1 MKLTDLTLYQAFKR
15 AADAN
20 PNATAIYYFSTKI
33 SYGKLDA
40 QIERMAS
47 ILQNDYFVSKGD
59 TVLISLPNIP
69 QTIILLYAVNKI
81 GAICN
86 MVHPHTPMAG
96 MQKFYNES
104 NCKVAFLLDR
114 KVYKQIN
121 DYKKFDGN
129 IVLCDIQTY
138 FFDKALRTVYDLASK
153 AQKRALSTNT
163 RFNFYRKFKT
173 NKTPS
178 QEIVLTHNE
187 PCVLLHSAS
196 TTGESKTIMLSST
209 PFNYTAELTPEIMCM
224 SEEEL
229 IGKPL
234 ISILPS
240 FHGFGLCMSMH
251 APLVNRMGIVL
262 IPKYRPS
269 QISRPMRRIKVC
281 SCICAVPT
289 VYKTL
294 ISDNGFAK
302 NKYIKNLCSCF
313 SGGDSLSSVIKE
325 NFDNLMVKHKSKCR
339 LFEGYGLT
347 EVLSV
352 SAVNTHAHHKYG
364 SVGYPLKG
372 VSFRILDDDGNIL
385 EPNKIGE
392 ISIKS
397 KTSMIGYY
405 NNPESS
411 KNVYEDGYLRTGD
424 VGYIDE
430 DGFVY
435 FVSRKKRVI
444 KVSGVAVFPNEIE
457 SVISRLSFVKN
468 CCAIEIPDEKT
479 IHAVKVFV
487 VASSEDKEKIIDQC
501 KKNLI
506 SWAIPKE
513 IEFVDKLPY
522 TKYHKVNFEKL
533 QLEENKKRG
542 I

>member
-1 MKLTDLTLYQAFKR
+1 MNITDLTLYQAFQK
-15 AADAN
+15 AAECN
-20 PNATAIYYFSTKI
+20 PNAIAIYYFNYKI

-47 ILQNDYFVSKGD
+47 ILQNDYNVQKGD

-69 QTIILLYAVNKI
+69 QTIILFYAVNKI
-81 GAICN
+81 GAVCN
-86 MVHPHTPMAG
+86 MVHPHTPMEG

-104 NCKVAFLLDR
+104 HCKVAFLLDR
-114 KVYKQIN
+114 KVFKQIN
-121 DYKKFDGN
+121 DYKKFEGN
-129 IVLCDIQTY
+129 IVLCDVQTY
-138 FFDKALRTVYDLASK
+138 FYDKALRKVFDLASK
-153 AQKRALSTNT
+153 TQRNALSRNT

-173 NKTPS
+173 NKIPS
-178 QEIVLTHNE
+178 TEIPISIKE
-187 PCVLLHSAS
+187 PSVLLHSAS
-196 TTGESKTIMLSST
+196 TTGVSKTIMLSSSS
-209 PFNYTAELTPEIMCM
+209 FNYTAEITPEIMCM
-224 SEEEL
+224 SHEEL
-229 IGKPL
+229 IAKPL

-240 FHGFGLCMSMH
+240 FHGFGLCMTMH

-269 QISRPMRRIKVC
+269 QISKALNHVKTC
-281 SCICAVPT
+281 SCICGVPT
-289 VYKTL
+289 VFKSL
-294 ISDNGFAK
+294 ISDNAFCK
-302 NKYIKNLCSCF
+302 NKHLKNLCSCF
-313 SGGDSLSSVIKE
+313 SGGDSLSSTIKE
-325 NFDNLMVKHKSKCR
+325 NFDSLMVRKKSKCR

-352 SAVNTHAHHKYG
+352 SAVNTHLHHKYG

-385 EPNKIGE
+385 APGEIGE

-397 KTSMIGYY
+397 KNNMIGYY
-405 NNPESS
+405 NDPENSA
-411 KNVYEDGYLRTGD
+411 NVYDNGYLRTGD
-424 VGYIDE
+424 VGYLDE

-457 SVISRLSFVKN
+457 SVINRLSFVKN

-487 VASSEDKEKIIDQC
+487 VASDNDEVKIIEHC
-501 KKNLI
+501 KKHLI

-513 IEFVDKLPY
+513 IEFVSKLPY
-522 TKYHKVNFEKL
+522 TKYHKVNFQKL
-533 QLEENKKRG
+533 QEEENKKRG

>member
-1 MKLTDLTLYQAFKR
+1 MKTIDLTLYQAFKK
-15 AADAN
+15 AVNAN

-33 SYGKLDA
+33 SYAKLDA

-47 ILQNDYFVSKGD
+47 ILQNDYFVEKGD

-69 QTIILLYAVNKI
+69 QTIILFYAVNKI
-81 GAICN
+81 GAVCN
-86 MVHPHTPMAG
+86 MVHPHTPMEG

-104 NCKVAFLLDR
+104 HCKVAFLLDR
-114 KVYKQIN
+114 KVFKQIN
-121 DYKKFDGN
+121 DYKKFEGN
-129 IVLCDIQTY
+129 IVLCDVQTY
-138 FFDKALRTVYDLASK
+138 FYDKLLRFVFDVMSRGQRRV
-153 AQKRALSTNT
+153 LSTNT

-173 NKTPS
+173 NKKAS
-178 QEIVLTHNE
+178 QEIALSKDE
-187 PCVLLHSAS
+187 PSVLLHSAS
-196 TTGESKTIMLSST
+196 TTGVSKTIMLSST
-209 PFNYTAELTPEIMCM
+209 PFNYTADITPEIMCM
-224 SEEEL
+224 PRDEL
-229 IGKPL
+229 VSKPL

-269 QISRPMRRIKVC
+269 QIASAMNRIKTC
-281 SCICAVPT
+281 SCICGVPT
-289 VYKTL
+289 VYKSL
-294 ISDNGFAK
+294 LNEKSFSN
-302 NKYIKNLCSCF
+302 NKYLKNLCSCF
-313 SGGDSLSSVIKE
+313 SGGDSLSSIIKE
-325 NFDNLMVKHKSKCR
+325 NFDSLMVKHKSKCR

-372 VSFRILDDDGNIL
+372 VSFRILDDDGKIL
-385 EPNKIGE
+385 KQNEIGE
-392 ISIKS
+392 IAIKS

-405 NNPESS
+405 NNPEIS
-411 KNVYEDGYLRTGD
+411 KSVYENGYLRTGD
-424 VGYIDE
+424 VGYLDE
-430 DGFVY
+430 DGFLY

-457 SVISRLSFVKN
+457 SVILRLSFVKS
-468 CCAIEIPDEKT
+468 CCAIEIPDENT

-487 VASSEDKEKIIDQC
+487 VASNEDKDKIIAQC
-501 KKNLI
+501 KKHLI

-513 IEFVDKLPY
+513 IEFVGKLPY

-533 QLEENKKRG
+533 QLEENNKRG